1 MKKEK
6 EELMLR
12 DDYRRI
18 KNMSREQMS
27 NFLFN
32 FAVDSAHKSMEMD
45 IEAMKKE
52 IGQIKG
58 IGPVKL
64 EEIMTIIEKYFII
77 TKSEEK

>member
-6 EELMLR
+6 EQLMLR
-12 DDYRRI
+12 DDYRKI
-18 KNMSREQMS
+18 KSMTREQMT
-27 NFLFN
+27 NFLYN
-32 FAVDSAHKSMEMD
+32 FATDSVHGSMEVD

-64 EEIMTIIEKYFII
+64 EEIMAIIEKYFVI
-77 TKSEEK
+77 TKSEK